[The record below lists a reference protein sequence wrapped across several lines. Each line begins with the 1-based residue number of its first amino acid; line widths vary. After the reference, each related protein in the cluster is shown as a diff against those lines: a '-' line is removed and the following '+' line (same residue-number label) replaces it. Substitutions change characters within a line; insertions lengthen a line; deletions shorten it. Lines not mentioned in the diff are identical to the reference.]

1 MKYAKND
8 ANELGNQT
16 SFYVNPEEVY
26 KGHFVLK
33 QILKC

>member
-1 MKYAKND
+1 MNWVTK
-8 ANELGNQT
+8 T

-26 KGHFVLK
+26 KRHFVLK